1 MGGAAYA
8 GYVKWPWTHVAKL
21 PSDFDLRHGASLLQG
36 LTALTSMKESY
47 SIKKGDWILI
57 HAIAGG
63 LGLQYAQVS
72 HNHSR
77 SSPWYEVLI
86 SLKIDPRT

>member
-1 MGGAAYA
+1 MIYRLVPTQMGGAAYA
-8 GYVKWPWTHVAKL
+8 GYVKSPWTHVAKL
-21 PSDFDLRHGASLLQG
+21 PSDFDLRYGASLLQG

-72 HNHSR
+72 PTQQQ
-77 SSPWYEVLI
+77 SSL
-86 SLKIDPRT
+86 